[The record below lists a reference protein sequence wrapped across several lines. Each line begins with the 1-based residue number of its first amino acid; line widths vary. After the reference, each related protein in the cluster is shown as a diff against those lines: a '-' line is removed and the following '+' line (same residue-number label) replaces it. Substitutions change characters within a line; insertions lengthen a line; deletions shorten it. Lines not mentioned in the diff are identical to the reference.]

1 MDDLRTIYLLKSLEW
16 EDRGKEKKTLDE
28 TDTCNRIA
36 QRYYDEYVA
45 IKTWCEKN
53 GYLHRSTTFWKKK
66 KKKTK
71 PTRYRLGNN
80 NNNNNESL
88 WSNKERK
95 APIINTDYY
104 DAKTLDDQE

>member
-45 IKTWCEKN
+45 IKTIQ
-53 GYLHRSTTFWKKK
+53 G
-66 KKKTK
+66 
-71 PTRYRLGNN
+71 
-80 NNNNNESL
+80 
-88 WSNKERK
+88 KEF
-95 APIINTDYY
+95 
-104 DAKTLDDQE
+104 